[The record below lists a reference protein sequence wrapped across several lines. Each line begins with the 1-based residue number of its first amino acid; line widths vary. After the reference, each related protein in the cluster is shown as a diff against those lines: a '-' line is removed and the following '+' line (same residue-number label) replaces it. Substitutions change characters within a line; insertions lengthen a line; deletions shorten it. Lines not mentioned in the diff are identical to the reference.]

1 MMVMN
6 EKKYIE
12 NILNAG
18 ALPDDA
24 IGESSKNYIQSLI
37 LKYGYSLG
45 LRDQELVDYVF
56 EKVKT
61 LRKND
66 LSFKEYKF
74 LPTLKKRIK
83 DNAKED
89 IVPVLREI
97 DEIPVYQAEI
107 NYLSTL
113 PTIQE
118 RKFVFTCFI
127 LARVNNRDGWVN
139 MKKTGLFKLAN
150 ISMKKEKRNA
160 FMRSLIEHGVIT
172 RNKKN
177 DADNTKVELIPEGE
191 IAGTVTSLENL
202 GNQYSAKF
210 REGYTQCKLCEKIFK
225 KKTNNQQYCKTCSNQ
240 AEKINA
246 KNRMAKMREKRNV

>member
-1 MMVMN
+1 MN

-18 ALPDDA
+18 TLPDDA

-45 LRDQELVDYVF
+45 LRNQELVDYVF
-56 EKVKT
+56 EKVKE

-83 DNAKED
+83 DNAKEN

-107 NYLSTL
+107 DYLSTL

-127 LARVNNRDGWVN
+127 LARVNNRGGWVN

-160 FMRSLIEHGVIT
+160 FMRSLIEQGVIT

-225 KKTNNQQYCKTCSNQ
+225 KKANNQQYCKTCSNQ
-240 AEKINA
+240 AEKISA